1 MLTALEKKQKM
12 EQERLE
18 KIRLIEEEKRRR
30 MEQALLR
37 KQKEEDEKKK
47 RQEENKHKMVE
58 KQKHA
63 KDIEQN
69 RIQKILEV
77 SERPFIPFF
86 LLLNRVCSHSHSNR
100 KLAILSF
107 QCSAIRG
114 RALLRPSLPL
124 PNRKIR
130 PRRGHRAPLLPA
142 RFRGHQLPRFNLQP
156 PCRRPASDKSSL
168 LLRSHEV
175 NPL

>member
-86 LLLNRVCSHSHSNR
+86 L
-100 KLAILSF
+100 ITE
-107 QCSAIRG
+107 
-114 RALLRPSLPL
+114 PSVLTFTL
-124 PNRKIR
+124 K
-130 PRRGHRAPLLPA
+130 
-142 RFRGHQLPRFNLQP
+142 
-156 PCRRPASDKSSL
+156 
-168 LLRSHEV
+168 
-175 NPL
+175 

>member
-1 MLTALEKKQKM
+1 MLASVPRRQDTANPNPVTGVHEKTEERPKPTKVLTALEKKQKM

-86 LLLNRVCSHSHSNR
+86 L
-100 KLAILSF
+100 ITE
-107 QCSAIRG
+107 
-114 RALLRPSLPL
+114 PSVLTFTL
-124 PNRKIR
+124 K
-130 PRRGHRAPLLPA
+130 
-142 RFRGHQLPRFNLQP
+142 
-156 PCRRPASDKSSL
+156 
-168 LLRSHEV
+168 
-175 NPL
+175 

>member
-1 MLTALEKKQKM
+1 MLASVPGRQDTANPNPVTGAQEKTEERPKPTKVLTALEKKQKM

-86 LLLNRVCSHSHSNR
+86 L
-100 KLAILSF
+100 ITE
-107 QCSAIRG
+107 
-114 RALLRPSLPL
+114 PSVLTFTL
-124 PNRKIR
+124 K
-130 PRRGHRAPLLPA
+130 
-142 RFRGHQLPRFNLQP
+142 
-156 PCRRPASDKSSL
+156 
-168 LLRSHEV
+168 
-175 NPL
+175 